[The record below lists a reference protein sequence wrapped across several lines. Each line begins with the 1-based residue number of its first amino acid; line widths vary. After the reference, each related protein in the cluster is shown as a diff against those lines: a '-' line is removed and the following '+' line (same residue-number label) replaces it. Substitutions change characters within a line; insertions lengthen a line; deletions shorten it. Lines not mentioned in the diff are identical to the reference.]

1 VYCHAAI
8 FLPKRASA
16 HLKDNMTRLSL
27 RFETRWDAGST
38 MLVVMSFFFGRV
50 IGLRLSTAKFPLL
63 VIFVTPTSNFVDRN

>member
-1 VYCHAAI
+1 
-8 FLPKRASA
+8 
-16 HLKDNMTRLSL
+16 
-27 RFETRWDAGST
+27 